1 MVAVRAAARLDGIS
15 KPPRRPPTIEDF
27 LQLEDDDLDA
37 ARPGGSTSGKK
48 RVRWADIE
56 ERKAQSKMRQMGFV
70 VGVTDWSRMMD
81 PTGGSRALTKTKYIE
96 RVRRQY

>member
-1 MVAVRAAARLDGIS
+1 MDGIS

-27 LQLEDDDLDA
+27 LQLEGDDDLDNT
-37 ARPGGSTSGKK
+37 RPGQSSSGKK

-56 ERKAQSKMRQMGFV
+56 ERKTQNKMRQMGFV

-81 PTGGSRALTKTKYIE
+81 PTGGRRALTKTKYIE
-96 RVRRQY
+96 RVRRQQH

>member
-1 MVAVRAAARLDGIS
+1 MDGIS

-27 LQLEDDDLDA
+27 LQLEEGDEELDG
-37 ARPGGSTSGKK
+37 ARPGGGSSSGKK

-56 ERKAQSKMRQMGFV
+56 ERKAQNKMRQMGFV
-70 VGVTDWSRMMD
+70 VGHTDWSRMMD
-81 PTGGSRALTKTKYIE
+81 PTGGRRALTKTKYIE